1 VSNGSGADLNVA
13 ITSETTSLANPITH
27 YYDKT
32 TTYPANSQIW
42 WAMKRPPELGTDAA
56 PKTYLEVFDPGLRY
70 QVAVGDSPAPK
81 GHFVLD
87 AFQQDRAAASSIVGL
102 SVVSSGGYRPRCVAF
117 YAGRVWYAGVQAQ
130 GFSSNLY
137 FSPIIEK
144 AEQVGNCFQQLDPTA
159 EELRDLLPSD
169 GGLIKITEATV
180 IHHMQT
186 MGENLLIF
194 AENGVWA
201 ISGSEGTGFR
211 ANDFSVRKVSG
222 VPAISNMSFVDVEGT
237 PIWWN
242 RSSIN
247 TITVGDQGG
256 LVVQSLTDQTI
267 QSFYDE
273 IPEESKFYAKGAYD
287 PLTKTIQYLYR
298 TSTPQPVNDEIPEP
312 DAVLMEDSGYVL
324 TESSDHILL
333 ETETFSDVEQY
344 VYDGILTFD
353 TRTLAWAPWTVT
365 LNFDVAMLGV
375 FAITGKNSVL
385 SNNRVLANFDVVQAN
400 ADDVFV
406 LQQELAEAQSKMKYV
421 ASVAYQG
428 LTFGEEYRE
437 DYLDWVQVNGEGFD
451 FTSYVIT
458 GYQVIAE
465 GNRKFQNNYLTV
477 NYENVTEGQA
487 YVQGIWDWTASDTSG
502 RWSMRQLIYRNNDVT
517 NTHDTAR
524 VKIRGHGKSLQLKFE
539 SQTGKPFSING
550 WSMLITANSG
560 V

>member
-1 VSNGSGADLNVA
+1 VSNGSGADLN
-13 ITSETTSLANPITH
+13 ISIISETTSLANPITH
-27 YYDKT
+27 YFTKT
-32 TTYPANSQIW
+32 SAYPANSQMW
-42 WAMKRPPELGTDAA
+42 WSMKRPPELGTDAA

-87 AFQQDRAAASSIVGL
+87 AFQQDRSAASSIVGL
-102 SVVSSGGYRPRCVAF
+102 DVVSSGGYRPRCVAF
-117 YAGRVWYAGVQAQ
+117 FAGRVWYAGVQAQ
-130 GFSSNLY
+130 GFSSNIY
-137 FSPIIEK
+137 FSAIIEK
-144 AEQVGNCFQQLDPTA
+144 PEQVGNCFQQFDPTA

-169 GGLIKITEATV
+169 GGMIKITEVTV
-180 IHHMQT
+180 VHHMQT

-256 LVVQSLTDQTI
+256 LVVQSLTDETI
-267 QSFYDE
+267 QTFYDE

-333 ETETFSDVEQY
+333 ETETFSEVEQY

-353 TRTLAWAPWTVT
+353 TRTLAWSPWTIT

-385 SNNRVLANFDVVQAN
+385 SNNRVLANFDAVQAG

-406 LQQELAEAQSKMKYV
+406 LQNELTEAQSKMKYV

-437 DYLDWVQVNGEGFD
+437 DYLDWVQVNTEGYD
-451 FTSYVIT
+451 YTSYATT
-458 GYQVIAE
+458 GYLVIAE

-487 YVQGIWDWTASDTSG
+487 YVQGIWDWTANNSTG
-502 RWSMRQLIYRNNDVT
+502 RWSMRQLVYRNTDTANS
-517 NTHDTAR
+517 HDTTR
-524 VKIRGHGKSLQLKFE
+524 VKIRGHGKSLQLRFE

>member
-1 VSNGSGADLNVA
+1 VSNGSGADLNIA

-27 YYDKT
+27 YFDKT
-32 TTYPANSQIW
+32 GAYPANSQIW

-130 GFSSNLY
+130 GFSSNVY

-144 AEQVGNCFQQLDPTA
+144 PEQVGNCFQQFDPTA

-169 GGLIKITEATV
+169 GGMVKITEVTV
-180 IHHMQT
+180 IHHMQP
-186 MGENLLIF
+186 MGDNLLIF

-201 ISGSEGTGFR
+201 ITGSEGTGFR
-211 ANDFSVRKVSG
+211 ANDFSVRKISG
-222 VPAISNMSFVDVEGT
+222 VPAISNMSFVDVEGV
-237 PIWWN
+237 PVWWN

-247 TITVGDQGG
+247 TMVVNEQGS
-256 LVVQSLTDQTI
+256 LHVQSLTDQTI
-267 QSFYDE
+267 QTFYDA
-273 IPEESKFYAKGAYD
+273 IPIDSKFYAKGAYD
-287 PLTKTIQYLYR
+287 PLTKTVQYVYR
-298 TSTPQPVNDEIPEP
+298 TSTPAVVDDELPEP
-312 DAVLMEDSGYVL
+312 SYILLEDDSGVILMEDSGA
-324 TESSDHILL
+324 ILL
-333 ETETFSDVEQY
+333 ETEAFSDIDQY

-353 TRTLAWAPWTVT
+353 TRTLAWAPWSVT
-365 LNFDVAMLGV
+365 LQFDVALLGI
-375 FAITGKNSVL
+375 FSMTGKNSTI
-385 SNNRVLANFDVVQAN
+385 SNNRVLADFDTVIAN
-400 ADDVFV
+400 TDDVYV
-406 LQQELAEAQSKMKYV
+406 LQTELTEAQSKLKYV

-428 LTFGEEYRE
+428 LTFAEEYDE
-437 DYLDWVQVNGEGFD
+437 TYTDWVDVNSVGYD
-451 FTSYVIT
+451 YTSYVIT
-458 GYQVIAE
+458 GYSVIAE

-477 NYENVTEGQA
+477 NYENVTDGQA
-487 YVQGIWDWTASDTSG
+487 TVRGIWV
-502 RWSMRQLIYRNNDVT
+502 LYRNATATKD
-517 NTHDTAR
+517 HDTAR
-524 VKIRGHGKSLQLKFE
+524 VKIRGHGKSLQLMFE
-539 SQTGKPFSING
+539 SETGKPFSING

>member
-1 VSNGSGADLNVA
+1 
-13 ITSETTSLANPITH
+13 
-27 YYDKT
+27 
-32 TTYPANSQIW
+32 
-42 WAMKRPPELGTDAA
+42 
-56 PKTYLEVFDPGLRY
+56 
-70 QVAVGDSPAPK
+70 
-81 GHFVLD
+81 
-87 AFQQDRAAASSIVGL
+87 
-102 SVVSSGGYRPRCVAF
+102 
-117 YAGRVWYAGVQAQ
+117 
-130 GFSSNLY
+130 
-137 FSPIIEK
+137 
-144 AEQVGNCFQQLDPTA
+144 
-159 EELRDLLPSD
+159 
-169 GGLIKITEATV
+169 
-180 IHHMQT
+180 
-186 MGENLLIF
+186 
-194 AENGVWA
+194 
-201 ISGSEGTGFR
+201 
-211 ANDFSVRKVSG
+211 
-222 VPAISNMSFVDVEGT
+222 MSFVDVEGT

-256 LVVQSLTDQTI
+256 LVVQSLTDETI
-267 QSFYDE
+267 QTFYDE

-333 ETETFSDVEQY
+333 ETETFSEVEQY

-353 TRTLAWAPWTVT
+353 TRTLAWSPWTIT

-385 SNNRVLANFDVVQAN
+385 SNNRVLANFDAVQAG

-406 LQQELAEAQSKMKYV
+406 LQNELTEAQSKMKYV

-437 DYLDWVQVNGEGFD
+437 DYLDWVQVNTEGYD
-451 FTSYVIT
+451 YTSYATT
-458 GYQVIAE
+458 GYLVIAE

-487 YVQGIWDWTASDTSG
+487 YVQGIWDWTANNSTG
-502 RWSMRQLIYRNNDVT
+502 RWSMRQLVYRNTDTANS
-517 NTHDTAR
+517 HDTTR
-524 VKIRGHGKSLQLKFE
+524 VKIRGHGKSLQLRFE

>member
-1 VSNGSGADLNVA
+1 VSNGSGADLNIA

-27 YYDKT
+27 YFDKT
-32 TTYPANSQIW
+32 GAYPANSQIW